1 MSGMLS
7 ELHGHRR
14 GDNARVKNNRVDGWR
29 QVTLA
34 ADTVSWFGWRDV
46 VTEELADDVRALRAA
61 LAGSRDSVNV
71 TLSLPRKSA
80 EKVLALLDAE
90 RTTGAVVVPIKE
102 VFTTTEA
109 ATMLG
114 LSRPTL
120 MKLVASGEVDHVM
133 VGTHHRIPA
142 QAMLD
147 FQRARRLRR
156 EQAAAALAEFSN
168 NSGLVD

>member
-1 MSGMLS
+1 MS
-7 ELHGHRR
+7 ELL
-14 GDNARVKNNRVDGWR
+14 D
-29 QVTLA
+29 
-34 ADTVSWFGWRDV
+34 
-46 VTEELADDVRALRAA
+46 DDVQTLRAA
-61 LAGSRDSVNV
+61 LDSSAEDVRI

-90 RTTGAVVVPIKE
+90 RTTGAVVIPIKE

-120 MKLVASGEVDHVM
+120 MKLIEAGEIDHVK

-142 QAMLD
+142 EAILS
-147 FQRARRLRR
+147 FQRARQARR
-156 EQAAAALAEFSN
+156 DKAAKALAEFSN
-168 NSGLVD
+168 QIGLVD

>member
-1 MSGMLS
+1 MS
-7 ELHGHRR
+7 E
-14 GDNARVKNNRVDGWR
+14 A
-29 QVTLA
+29 LA
-34 ADTVSWFGWRDV
+34 ADVQ
-46 VTEELADDVRALRAA
+46 ALRAA
-61 LAGSRDSVNV
+61 LESSRGSVNV

-90 RTTGAVVVPIKE
+90 RTSGAVVVPIKE

-120 MKLVASGEVDHVM
+120 MKLVESGEIDHIK

-142 QAMLD
+142 QAILD
-147 FQRARRLRR
+147 FQRARKARR
-156 EQAAAALAEFSN
+156 DKAAEALAEFSN
-168 NSGLVD
+168 EIGLVD

>member
-1 MSGMLS
+1 MSES
-7 ELHGHRR
+7 VA
-14 GDNARVKNNRVDGWR
+14 GDVE
-29 QVTLA
+29 T
-34 ADTVSWFGWRDV
+34 
-46 VTEELADDVRALRAA
+46 LRAA
-61 LAGSRDSVNV
+61 LHDSTEDVRV

-90 RTTGAVVVPIKE
+90 RTSGAIVVPIKE

-120 MKLVASGEVDHVM
+120 MKLIESGDIDHVK

-142 QAMLD
+142 QALLA
-147 FQRARRLRR
+147 FQQARHARR
-156 EQAAAALAEFSN
+156 EKAAEALAEFSN
-168 NSGLVD
+168 QIGLID